1 MSQQLRI
8 WQDSTEFYQLTSQ
21 VFRRLPY
28 ELKRVG
34 SQAIAASDSVH
45 RKIAE
50 GVLSQRGIDVPG
62 FAITL
67 LLQSRTRLATRLQS
81 WARNFKRVRVDD
93 AAGFAAKII
102 QNVLHRYGGGA
113 AKGFP
118 GLPCHMR
125 RQNGSRRVKHRIGH
139 RDRQGMAQIHRRSGQ
154 SPGLEGVGEILAIDH
169 AGERNIDQPSGRFHQ
184 G

>member
-50 GVLSQRGIDVPG
+50 GYCRKGELTCQV
-62 FAITL
+62 
-67 LLQSRTRLATRLQS
+67 LQSHFC
-81 WARNFKRVRVDD
+81 RN
-93 AAGFAAKII
+93 
-102 QNVLHRYGGGA
+102 
-113 AKGFP
+113 P
-118 GLPCHMR
+118 GR
-125 RQNGSRRVKHRIGH
+125 G
-139 RDRQGMAQIHRRSGQ
+139 
-154 SPGLEGVGEILAIDH
+154 
-169 AGERNIDQPSGRFHQ
+169 
-184 G
+184 